1 MPLARYQFTVVDDAG
16 NVLPA
21 ASVEVRR
28 EAAGAPIASI
38 FSDREGATPL
48 GNPFVADGDGYAAFH
63 AAGGAYRI
71 TASKNGFSREWR
83 YVGIGLAQEADA
95 VTAGTPFVFD
105 SVTTDED
112 PGDGQLRLNN
122 ATLASVTSVYVDNLN
137 ADEADVSA
145 WLDYF
150 DNNGSSP
157 DRGVISIAS
166 PDSGAL
172 FVAQVT
178 GSVVDGTGYR
188 KLTVTPLVTS
198 GTFADGA
205 RVYMQFTGAGT
216 DGVDGVTAGIPF
228 NFDSSTSMADPG
240 AGDFRL
246 NNATLSS
253 VTAAAVD
260 DQSAASGNP
269 DVSAFVLAWDDSSS
283 TIRGYLIIKSISA
296 PQNFAV
302 YSISGASTD
311 NAGWT
316 QLALTYVTHSGSFT
330 NGGAC
335 TLEFTRNG
343 DAGTVVGKQTIWIP
357 ATAMTPRVS
366 NPPAVGTIDAGST
379 DNTIGVLDFDQTIDE
394 YAHFSIAMPKSWDE
408 GTITFVPYWT
418 AAGGT
423 PGQTVNWFLSGVAI
437 SNDDALNATQGSAG
451 GVIDALI
458 ATGDLH
464 IGPES
469 SAITIGGTPQEND
482 MVIFSF
488 SRFPQSGDDNLAADA
503 RLIGIKVNITLNAN
517 TDA

>member
-28 EAAGAPIASI
+28 EAAGSPIASI

-95 VTAGTPFVFD
+95 VTAGTAFIFD
-105 SVTTDED
+105 SATTDED
-112 PGDGQLRLNN
+112 PGDGQLRLDN
-122 ATLASVTSVYVDNLN
+122 AALASVTTVYVDNAN
-137 ADEADVSA
+137 ADGADVSV

-150 DNNGSSP
+150 DDNGSSG
-157 DRGVISIAS
+157 DRGILSIAS

-198 GTFADGA
+198 GSFTDGG
-205 RVYMQFTGAGT
+205 RVYVQFTGAGT
-216 DGVDGVTAGIPF
+216 DGADGTTAGLTF

-246 NNATLSS
+246 NNATLAS

-269 DVSAFVLAWDDSSS
+269 DVSAIVLSWDDATSSV
-283 TIRGYLIIKSISA
+283 RGYLTIKSVAA

-302 YSISGASTD
+302 YSITGASTD

-316 QLALTYVTHSGSFT
+316 QLALTHIASSGSFT
-330 NGGAC
+330 NGAPC
-335 TLEFTRNG
+335 SLEFQRTG
-343 DAGTVVGKQTIWIP
+343 DAGTVVGLQSHWIP
-357 ATAMTPRVS
+357 ASAMTQE
-366 NPPAVGTIDAGST
+366 GSQAAAFGNHAAT
-379 DNTIGVLDFDQTIDE
+379 ATRIIQTLDFDQTTRED
-394 YAHFSIAMPKSWDE
+394 AGVWLAMPKSWNE
-408 GTITFVPYWT
+408 GTFTFIPYWT

-423 PGQTVNWFLSGVAI
+423 PGATVRWSMAAI
-437 SNDDALNATQGSAG
+437 AASNDDALDAAIGTDQVSDDVLLATN
-451 GVIDALI
+451 
-458 ATGDLH
+458 DLH

-469 SAITIGGTPQEND
+469 SAITIGGTPAEND
-482 MVIFSF
+482 LVFFRIF
-488 SRFPQSGDDNLAADA
+488 RDPANDNLAADA
-503 RLIGIKVNITLNAN
+503 RLIGVKINITLNAN